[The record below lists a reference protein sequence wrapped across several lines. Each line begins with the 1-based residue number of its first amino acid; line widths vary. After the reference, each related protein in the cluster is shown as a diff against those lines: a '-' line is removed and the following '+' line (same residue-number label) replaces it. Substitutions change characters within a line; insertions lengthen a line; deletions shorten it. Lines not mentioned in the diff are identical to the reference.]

1 MARTLKRWETVN
13 CFAGDA
19 EKVLIKNHI
28 KHVSEESMSLEDDIS
43 KHIHTCSFCRNGGV
57 GCPEVLKFME
67 QADKYEPLLGHLKKF
82 EMTPDEKERL
92 KVELAR
98 EPVYGPMPVNPLEA
112 LKSRINDLERRVK
125 ELESVTKIIRRM
137 KITPYGIQIT
147 RKTKI

>member
-1 MARTLKRWETVN
+1 
-13 CFAGDA
+13 
-19 EKVLIKNHI
+19 
-28 KHVSEESMSLEDDIS
+28 
-43 KHIHTCSFCRNGGV
+43 
-57 GCPEVLKFME
+57 
-67 QADKYEPLLGHLKKF
+67 
-82 EMTPDEKERL
+82 MTPDEKERL